1 LVPEFRATEP
11 LHMKKAVDDLIAKL
25 NNGGPDNQISAA
37 WRQAQP
43 NLHAVE
49 DYRNRMCS
57 PENEKLNNPQNLQVF
72 KEICIENYKI
82 FADFNKYLSFGKQ
95 QD

>member
-1 LVPEFRATEP
+1 MVALVSCTRFLTCKC
-11 LHMKKAVDDLIAKL
+11 L
-25 NNGGPDNQISAA
+25 DNQISAA

-57 PENEKLNNPQNLQVF
+57 PESEKLNNPQNLQVF
-72 KEICIENYKI
+72 KEICIE
-82 FADFNKYLSFGKQ
+82 
-95 QD
+95 